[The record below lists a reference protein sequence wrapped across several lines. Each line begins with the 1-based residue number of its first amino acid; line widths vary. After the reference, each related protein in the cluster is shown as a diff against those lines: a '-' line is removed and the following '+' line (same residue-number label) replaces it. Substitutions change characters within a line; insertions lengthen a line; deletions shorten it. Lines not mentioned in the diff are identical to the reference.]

1 MDIYRCTFHWGL
13 LLTGPN
19 KIELFY
25 GVIVQETS
33 HIQVFP
39 DVPHTCL
46 QADTTWSHEKRDREV
61 ESYPISLC
69 SIHKKIGTRNIFVHV
84 VCTDPLNNFFWFC
97 ENGGWDRFFVLCA
110 IMLCRVTHAQW
121 KSYLIRHFCKIKIF
135 DLRDLCKLHVQM
147 NS

>member
-61 ESYPISLC
+61 ESYPT
-69 SIHKKIGTRNIFVHV
+69 HYAVFVKILEPGI
-84 VCTDPLNNFFWFC
+84 
-97 ENGGWDRFFVLCA
+97 
-110 IMLCRVTHAQW
+110 
-121 KSYLIRHFCKIKIF
+121 YLY
-135 DLRDLCKLHVQM
+135 M
-147 NS
+147 